1 MFDLEGNME
10 VKASYRLNEYE
21 MKKIDS
27 LTESGRDS
35 ESPNIFTIYV
45 EGIDDIDFFN
55 RWLRV
60 SKMESNY
67 RKLSIK
73 ILGIES
79 DKSIVAP
86 GLGNCQKI
94 RFAAK
99 KYKD

>member
-45 EGIDDIDFFN
+45 EGIDDIDF
-55 RWLRV
+55 L
-60 SKMESNY
+60 
-67 RKLSIK
+67 ID
-73 ILGIES
+73 G
-79 DKSIVAP
+79 
-86 GLGNCQKI
+86 
-94 RFAAK
+94 
-99 KYKD
+99 